1 MGIEKHFPFAV
12 NANFGVFRKGKIK
25 KRKITKPTARTECEY
40 STLCPALG
48 KCRISGIFTR
58 YNTNNCI
65 CRDLMKEKKPWKIM

>member
-1 MGIEKHFPFAV
+1 MKKQTKQIEPI
-12 NANFGVFRKGKIK
+12 IK
-25 KRKITKPTARTECEY
+25 CEY
-40 STLCPALG
+40 SALCPALG